1 VTSRNRDQD
10 SALTHVAWIN
20 VRSSIAAFA
29 LAVIS
34 LALVLS
40 SPALAQVGHEPEACG
55 PAHHDEA
62 CCMDAMSAEMEEQAA
77 SMGAGADHICDE
89 ASCTMMISCAPATAI
104 LTSGG
109 EDAALAIPLDHG
121 AARYTSPHASAS
133 VDGLKRP
140 PRA

>member
-1 VTSRNRDQD
+1 M
-10 SALTHVAWIN
+10 THAARIN
-20 VRSSIAAFA
+20 VRTSIAAFA

-40 SPALAQVGHEPEACG
+40 SPALAELAHEQEACAS
-55 PAHHDEA
+55 AHHDEA
-62 CCMDAMSAEMEEQAA
+62 CCMDAMSAEMDAQAA
-77 SMGAGADHICDE
+77 SKAGGADHVCDE
-89 ASCTMMISCAPATAI
+89 ASCAMMISCAPATAI
-104 LTSGG
+104 LASGG